1 MMRSQVERIDEN
13 MYRANIKLQDENKL
27 LKQDIKDLR
36 IKLQEVYD
44 FVINKSIEYK
54 PGYRK
59 VNLDTKDCIE
69 LIEILES
76 EFYEW

>member
-1 MMRSQVERIDEN
+1 MRSQVERIDEN

-69 LIEILES
+69 LINILES
-76 EFYEW
+76 EFI

>member
-1 MMRSQVERIDEN
+1 MRSQVERIDEN

-76 EFYEW
+76 ELYE

>member
-1 MMRSQVERIDEN
+1 MRSQAERIDEN
-13 MYRANIKLQDENKL
+13 LYRANIKLQDENKM
-27 LKQDIKDLR
+27 LKQDIKDIR
-36 IKLQEVYD
+36 NKLQQVYD

-59 VNLDTKDCIE
+59 VNLNTKDCIE

-76 EFYEW
+76 ELYE